1 MGSVF
6 NGLVSLIDTF
16 ELIIYN
22 VTKEKKTLNQF
33 STRVKNSSLQQ
44 YLIEFREAHRKGREK
59 KS

>member
-1 MGSVF
+1 MGSIF

-16 ELIIYN
+16 ELYN